1 MMNMAT
7 FNLKAE
13 LIAKWAMVVLFFS
26 LSTSRSLFA
35 MSAFVMI
42 LAWLASAQWRQK
54 LTTLLEKPAA
64 LWITALVAWMYLS
77 ILWSEG
83 SPESILYAAKVQ
95 WQLLL
100 IPIIVTLA
108 HNDQWIKKCWN
119 GFAMGMTVLIA
130 HIYLMQ
136 VVAIPWVHS
145 EGPERVFFNPI
156 PQSIGLGIFS
166 AWCIFKLISGS
177 ASKFYKLVL
186 LLLFIAASY
195 SIFEISQQRSGY
207 IAWLVACSTVLILSL
222 SSRQRVFALVSI
234 LILFAGIVINS
245 SKIQGRIELA
255 KQDILSYDF
264 KNNYTSIGSRLHMW
278 FTGVQLIKEAPL
290 TGHGLGS
297 YPIVSANKFKDPAMC
312 SIACVHPHNQFIF
325 YAIELGS
332 IGLILFLGFIA
343 SSFKR
348 SANQLDSRHVS
359 SAALLVLII
368 SSMAD
373 ATMWYRGFLYLFI
386 PLLALNVATRLKNH
400 EKI

>member
-119 GFAMGMTVLIA
+119 GFAMGMTVLIV

-156 PQSIGLGIFS
+156 PQSIGLAIFS
-166 AWCIFKLISGS
+166 AWCILKLISGS

-312 SIACVHPHNQFIF
+312 SIACMHPHNQFIF
-325 YAIELGS
+325 YAIEFGAFGLFGFLTF
-332 IGLILFLGFIA
+332 LILIFLKLKNHLKINPLQVGAFVV
-343 SSFKR
+343 F
-348 SANQLDSRHVS
+348 V
-359 SAALLVLII
+359 II
-368 SSMAD
+368 SLFD
-373 ATMWYRGFLYLFI
+373 TTLWYRAFIYLFI
-386 PLLALNVATRLKNH
+386 PLLALLASV
-400 EKI
+400 

>member
-136 VVAIPWVHS
+136 VFAIPWVHS

-297 YPIVSANKFKDPAMC
+297 YPIVSAKKFKDQTMC
-312 SIACVHPHNQFIF
+312 SIACMHPHNQFIF
-325 YAIELGS
+325 YAIEFGAFGLFGFLTF
-332 IGLILFLGFIA
+332 LILIFLKLKNHLKINA
-343 SSFKR
+343 L
-348 SANQLDSRHVS
+348 QV
-359 SAALLVLII
+359 AAFVVFVII
-368 SSMAD
+368 SLFD
-373 ATMWYRGFLYLFI
+373 TTLWYRAFIYLFI
-386 PLLALNVATRLKNH
+386 PLLALLASV
-400 EKI
+400 

>member
-1 MMNMAT
+1 MINLVT

-119 GFAMGMTVLIA
+119 GFAMGMTVLIV

-156 PQSIGLGIFS
+156 PQSIGLAIFS
-166 AWCIFKLISGS
+166 AWCILKLISGS

-207 IAWLVACSTVLILSL
+207 IAWLVACSTVLILTL

-312 SIACVHPHNQFIF
+312 SIACMHPHNQYIF
-325 YAIELGS
+325 YAIEFGAFGLFGFLTF
-332 IGLILFLGFIA
+332 LILIFLKLKNHLKINPLQVGAFVV
-343 SSFKR
+343 F
-348 SANQLDSRHVS
+348 V
-359 SAALLVLII
+359 II
-368 SSMAD
+368 SLFD
-373 ATMWYRGFLYLFI
+373 TTLWYRAFIYLFI
-386 PLLALNVATRLKNH
+386 PLLALLASV
-400 EKI
+400 

>member
-119 GFAMGMTVLIA
+119 GFAMGMTVLIV

-156 PQSIGLGIFS
+156 PQSIGLAIFS
-166 AWCIFKLISGS
+166 AWCILKLISGS

-312 SIACVHPHNQFIF
+312 SIACMHPHNQFIF
-325 YAIELGS
+325 YAIEFGAFGLFGFLTF
-332 IGLILFLGFIA
+332 LILIFLKLKNHLKINA
-343 SSFKR
+343 L
-348 SANQLDSRHVS
+348 QV
-359 SAALLVLII
+359 AAFVVFVII
-368 SSMAD
+368 SLFD
-373 ATMWYRGFLYLFI
+373 TTLWYRAFIYLFI
-386 PLLALNVATRLKNH
+386 PLLALLASV
-400 EKI
+400 